1 MTKVELEWHLMYA
14 LVVAG
19 KSAKFANA
27 AIGRLRSA
35 VNERNLQYCS
45 IFSILTWNLEL
56 LRAARTGRYK
66 ILERAVKGLSSTQID
81 LKTCFAEELERI
93 PGIGPKTSRFF
104 VAWTRPESR
113 VAILDRHVLRWMRD
127 NGYNNAPENN
137 PGNQKQYARLERA
150 FLEEADKRKM
160 TPRELDLEI
169 WTAVAKEP
177 NVVDGRINLEGVK
190 L

>member
-1 MTKVELEWHLMYA
+1 MTRVELEWHLIYA

-19 KSAKFANA
+19 KSAKFANTV
-27 AIGRLRSA
+27 IGRLRSE

-45 IFSILTWNLEL
+45 VFSVLTWNLEL
-56 LRAARTGRYK
+56 LRAARTGRYEV
-66 ILERAVKGLSSTQID
+66 LERAVKGLSSTRID
-81 LKTCFAEELERI
+81 LRTCSAEELERI

-113 VAILDRHVLRWMRD
+113 VAILDRHVLRWMRA
-127 NGYNNAPENN
+127 NGYNNVPENT
-137 PGNQKQYARLERA
+137 PGNPKQYARLERA
-150 FLEEADKRKM
+150 FLNEADERKM

-169 WTAVAKEP
+169 WLKAAIEP
-177 NVVDGRINLEGVK
+177 NFVDGRINLKEMK